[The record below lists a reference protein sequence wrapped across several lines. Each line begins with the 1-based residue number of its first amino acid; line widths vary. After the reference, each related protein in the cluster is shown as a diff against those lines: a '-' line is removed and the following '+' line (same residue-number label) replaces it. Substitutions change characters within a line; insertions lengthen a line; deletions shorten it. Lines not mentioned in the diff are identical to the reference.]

1 MNTKLRKHA
10 NNNFE
15 KEFFKLMNNKVYKK
29 TIENEA
35 KNTDI
40 KLLMTETRKNYLVL
54 KPNYHTT
61 KKFSNNILATEMKRT
76 QILINKPVY
85 LGLSILKISKRVMYE
100 FFMIV
105 LNRKN
110 KIMLHR
116 YRQLYNSHRKI
127 RH

>member
-29 TIENEA
+29 TMENEA

-40 KLLMTETRKNYLVL
+40 KLLMTETRRNYLVL

-61 KKFSNNILATEMKRT
+61 KNFSNNILATEMKRT

>member
-29 TIENEA
+29 TMENEA

-40 KLLMTETRKNYLVL
+40 KLLMTETRRNYLVL

-100 FFMIV
+100 F
-105 LNRKN
+105 L
-110 KIMLHR
+110 
-116 YRQLYNSHRKI
+116 
-127 RH
+127 

>member
-10 NNNFE
+10 SNNFE

-29 TIENEA
+29 TMENEA

-40 KLLMTETRKNYLVL
+40 KLLMTETRRNYLVL

-61 KKFSNNILATEMKRT
+61 KKCSNNILATEMKRT

-85 LGLSILKISKRVMYE
+85 LGLSIVKISKRVMYE

-105 LNRKN
+105 LSRKN

>member
-29 TIENEA
+29 TMENEA

-40 KLLMTETRKNYLVL
+40 KLLMTEARRNYLVL

-61 KKFSNNILATEMKRT
+61 KNFSNNILATEMKRT

>member
-10 NNNFE
+10 SNNFE

-29 TIENEA
+29 TMENEA
-35 KNTDI
+35 KNTNI
-40 KLLMTETRKNYLVL
+40 KLLMTETRRNYLVL
-54 KPNYHTT
+54 KPNYHAT
-61 KKFSNNILATEMKRT
+61 KKISNNILATEMKRT
-76 QILINKPVY
+76 QILINRPVY
-85 LGLSILKISKRVMYE
+85 LGLSILKIYKRVMYE

-105 LNRKN
+105 LSRKN

>member
-40 KLLMTETRKNYLVL
+40 KLLMTETRRNYLVL

-105 LNRKN
+105 LSRKN